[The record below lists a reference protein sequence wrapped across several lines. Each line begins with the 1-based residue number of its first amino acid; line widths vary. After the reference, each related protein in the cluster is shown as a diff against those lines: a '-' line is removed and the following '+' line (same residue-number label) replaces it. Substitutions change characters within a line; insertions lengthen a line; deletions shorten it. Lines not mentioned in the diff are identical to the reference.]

1 MTELSIIHEIAETV
15 SQYEEELLF
24 DVESNYHEYI
34 LEYDDI
40 YENMSLT
47 LKEAYYTE
55 ETKWVHNHTTIEK
68 YNVTPSMY
76 ADISIIILRDHLHIT
91 KNGCG
96 IIGTKHILKV
106 QPQVITPI

>member
-1 MTELSIIHEIAETV
+1 MNEMSIIHEIAETV
-15 SQYEEELLF
+15 SQYEEELLY

-34 LEYDDI
+34 LQYDDI

-68 YNVTPSMY
+68 YNITPSMY
-76 ADISIIILRDHLHIT
+76 ADISNHHTKRPPTHHK

-96 IIGTKHILKV
+96 MIGTKTH
-106 QPQVITPI
+106 T

>member
-1 MTELSIIHEIAETV
+1 M
-15 SQYEEELLF
+15 F
-24 DVESNYHEYI
+24 ESNYHEYI
-34 LEYDDI
+34 LQYDDI

-68 YNVTPSMY
+68 YNITPSMY

-91 KNGCG
+91 KKRMRNDRYKN
-96 IIGTKHILKV
+96 TYLKYNHK
-106 QPQVITPI
+106 